1 LTASTV
7 GAICKNKAKKNKQ
20 QPFENLIEEDLDF
33 PTKKEKK
40 SRVWEARTLQSCERK
55 YNSTFQL
62 E

>member
-33 PTKKEKK
+33 PKKK
-40 SRVWEARTLQSCERK
+40 RGQ
-55 YNSTFQL
+55 
-62 E
+62 